1 MSLPPENRPAWH
13 TLLAAL
19 PPEAMPVRKP
29 IGSPEVLGQA
39 SGAAIAGWQNL
50 SLNLSAGTFG
60 LRHLLIVLD
69 ATGRAIAASDHV
81 FIHWQNPS
89 DPSGPWL
96 MRQESIGGRLEE
108 DGRVLGTC
116 WTVTGPE
123 PREDEPPAWEST
135 PRQPTDDEAA
145 ALKRLV
151 AEIVMRAK

>member
-1 MSLPPENRPAWH
+1 MQPPESRPAWH
-13 TLLAAL
+13 TLLAPL
-19 PPEAMPVRKP
+19 P
-29 IGSPEVLGQA
+29 
-39 SGAAIAGWQNL
+39 
-50 SLNLSAGTFG
+50 AGTFG

-69 ATGRAIAASDHV
+69 ETGRPIAASDHV
-81 FIHWQNPS
+81 LLHWENPA

-108 DGRVLGTC
+108 DGRFRGTC

-135 PRQPTDDEAA
+135 PRQPTDEETA

-151 AEIVMRAK
+151 AGIVMRAG